1 MRKME
6 SVEVRA
12 IGSATGVRAELQNA
26 VFLLVIGAR
35 GYIMCGYL
43 DMATAE
49 KKGDAACMV
58 TNVKSFGDV
67 LNSGI
72 VSVSSKA
79 RELGVRE
86 GMSGRDALDLLS

>member
-1 MRKME
+1 MRP
-6 SVEVRA
+6 VEVEN
-12 IGSATGVRAELQNA
+12 IGSATGVHVKLPNA
-26 VFLLVIGAR
+26 DFLLILGSR

-43 DMATAE
+43 NMATAE

-86 GMSGRDALDLLS
+86 GMSGKEALELLS